1 MPAVDV
7 ASLNAILETP
17 KFILL
22 HYFYNITVFTLVSNS
37 TISILST
44 ALPFYL
50 FRPLSAPHAKVVA
63 AKPSAKLRNR
73 TIINDPVTTLATS
86 TTATITYT
94 VTLLLAAS
102 FNYVRSFLVVHFEG
116 LPDISFAQPE
126 AVARTF
132 VALLI
137 WLAPA
142 GVASTQF
149 LFRPAEGAI
158 ASSNAATGVNSIAL
172 THSHFD
178 PATAGFLQHVY
189 YNGWGWYTSRQKEL
203 IRRSTV
209 LAAFLLAET
218 VIHLTSEV
226 RGIDVAGAFG
236 YAGAWVTGTI
246 VLGIVLDWV
255 GGPSD

>member
-1 MPAVDV
+1 M
-7 ASLNAILETP
+7 
-17 KFILL
+17 
-22 HYFYNITVFTLVSNS
+22 
-37 TISILST
+37 
-44 ALPFYL
+44 
-50 FRPLSAPHAKVVA
+50 A

-102 FNYVRSFLVVHFEG
+102 FSYVRSFLVIHFEG

-126 AVARTF
+126 VVARTF

-137 WLAPA
+137 WTIPA
-142 GVASTQF
+142 GIASTQF
-149 LFRPAEGAI
+149 LFRPAEGATT
-158 ASSNAATGVNSIAL
+158 SSNAASGVNSIPL
-172 THSHFD
+172 THTHFD
-178 PATAGFLQHVY
+178 PATAGFFQHVHH
-189 YNGWGWYTSRQKEL
+189 NIWGWYTSRQREL
-203 IRRSTV
+203 IGRSTV

-226 RGIDVAGAFG
+226 RGIDLAGAFG
-236 YAGAWVTGTI
+236 YAGTWVAGTI